1 MRNPSV
7 AGQFYPSQEDGLR
20 EQIEGCFLHALGPG
34 ELPAQGDCER
44 DIVGAVVPH
53 AGYMYSGP
61 EAAHVYHAL
70 TGQRKPSVVI
80 ALGPNHTG
88 MGSAVALSK
97 ETWKTPLGETKVDE
111 KIADTLWKKCGIVDL
126 DEDSHRYEHSIE
138 VQLPLLQYIYGDFKF
153 VPISLGIQDLEASLE
168 LAECIAI
175 EDSLILASSDFT
187 HYEPKIVAFQ
197 KDNEAIKHLLAMDE
211 KKFIQTIYDLDISA
225 CGYGPIA
232 ACLAAS
238 KKLGATKGEL
248 LKYGSS
254 GDITGD
260 NSRVVAY
267 AAIVFRR

>member
-1 MRNPSV
+1 V
-7 AGQFYPSQEDGLR
+7 
-20 EQIEGCFLHALGPG
+20 
-34 ELPAQGDCER
+34 QGDRER
-44 DIVGAVVPH
+44 DIIGAVVPH

-70 TGQRKPSVVI
+70 AGQRKPAVVI
-80 ALGPNHTG
+80 LLGPNHTG
-88 MGSAVALSK
+88 MGSAIAVSK
-97 ETWKTPLGETKVDE
+97 ETWKTPLGEAKVDE
-111 KIADTLWKKCGIVDL
+111 EVVDILWKECGMVDL
-126 DEDSHRYEHSIE
+126 DEDAHRYEHSIE
-138 VQLPLLQYIYGDFKF
+138 VQLPFLQYIYGDFKF
-153 VPISLGIQDLEASLE
+153 VPISLGIQDLETSLE
-168 LAECIAI
+168 LAGCIAI

-187 HYEPKIVAFQ
+187 HNEAKSTAFQ

-211 KKFIQTIYDLDISA
+211 KKFIQAVYDLGISA

-232 ACLAAS
+232 ACLVAS

-260 NSRVVAY
+260 NSNVVAY